1 MSSSYPSLEKSNV
14 EDLLQELILNVDAL
28 TSSKQYRDYLKVAT
42 HFPTYSVHNLL
53 LIFKQFPQATF
64 VAGYATW
71 KSFGRHVKKGEKG
84 IKILAPITQTQT
96 VIDEVTQLATKETTV
111 GFRRVCVF
119 DISQTEGR
127 PLPKIMKPKTL
138 HGECDIYD
146 EAKNRLETALGY
158 HIQPAKL
165 EAGATGKCSYE
176 SKTIYIHDT
185 CDSRQA
191 FKTMIHECAHV
202 FLHEKLR
209 LHTPTND
216 FEKLLASKQS
226 IREMEAESVSYIVCS
241 RMGIDC
247 SEYSFPYIALW
258 KKKESFLVQSLKRIT
273 NISLTMIQ
281 LLDDLANT
289 EASIQDRVET
299 SQNQQHPQNVIQTQ
313 ESLLDSLIPPLI
325 PSSTIP
331 TIRS

>member
-1 MSSSYPSLEKSNV
+1 MSSSYPSLEKSNI
-14 EDLLQELILNVDAL
+14 EELLQELILNVDAL
-28 TSSKQYRDYLKVAT
+28 SSSKQYKEYLKVAT
-42 HFPTYSVHNLL
+42 RFPTYSVHNLL

-96 VIDEVTQLATKETTV
+96 VIDEVTQLATTKTTI

-127 PLPKIMKPKTL
+127 PLPTIMEPKTL
-138 HGECDIYD
+138 HGECNIY
-146 EAKNRLETALGY
+146 EAAKRRLENALGY
-158 HIQPAKL
+158 QVL
-165 EAGATGKCSYE
+165 EAPLEKGATGKCSYE
-176 SKTIYIHDT
+176 SRTIFIHDA
-185 CDSRQA
+185 CNSRQA

-209 LHTPTND
+209 LHPPTND

-273 NISLTMIQ
+273 NISLTIIQ

-289 EASIQDRVET
+289 ETTIQNQTET
-299 SQNQQHPQNVIQTQ
+299 NQNQQLNQNAMQTQ
-313 ESLLDSLIPPLI
+313 ESLLDSLISPVL
-325 PSSTIP
+325 PSSTI
-331 TIRS
+331 SSV

>member
-1 MSSSYPSLEKSNV
+1 MTSSYLSLEKSNV

-28 TSSKQYRDYLKVAT
+28 TSSKQYRDYLKVVT
-42 HFPTYSVHNLL
+42 RFPTYSVHNLL
-53 LIFKQFPQATF
+53 LIFKQYPQATF

-84 IKILAPITQTQT
+84 IKILAPITQTQP
-96 VIDEVTQLATKETTV
+96 VIDEITQLEKIETTV
-111 GFRRVCVF
+111 AFRRVSVF

-127 PLPKIMKPKTL
+127 PLPKIMEPKTL
-138 HGECDIYD
+138 QGDCDIYE
-146 EAKNRLETALGY
+146 EAKKRLENALGY
-158 HIQPAKL
+158 HIQTTSL
-165 EAGATGKCSYE
+165 QEGATGKCSYE
-176 SKTIYIHDT
+176 SKTIFIHDL

-209 LHTPTND
+209 LYAPSNE

-226 IREMEAESVSYIVCS
+226 IREMEAESVSYIVCT

-258 KKKESFLVQSLKRIT
+258 KKKESFLAQSLKRIT
-273 NISLTMIQ
+273 NISLTIIQ
-281 LLDDLANT
+281 LLDDLSNIKDHSEKAKQNVQQ
-289 EASIQDRVET
+289 EESIQENRSLNPVMT
-299 SQNQQHPQNVIQTQ
+299 S
-313 ESLLDSLIPPLI
+313 SI
-325 PSSTIP
+325 PSSAIP
-331 TIRS
+331 YVKP